1 MKKIQSLFVAVLCM
15 AVMGIV
21 NAKDPSPA
29 SIAGAKTID
38 AAQAK
43 ALFDKGTLFVDV
55 RSDKDWA
62 AGRIPD
68 AVHIELKKVF
78 SEATLGKEAK
88 KSDPIVIYCNG
99 VSCHRSSKAT
109 AQAVGWGY
117 TNVNYYRLGYPDWK
131 SAGYPTE

>member
-1 MKKIQSLFVAVLCM
+1 MKKIQSLFVAILCM

-21 NAKDPSPA
+21 NAKEPSPTT
-29 SIAGAKTID
+29 IAGAKTID
-38 AAQAK
+38 GAQAK
-43 ALFDKGTLFVDV
+43 ALFDKGALFVDV

-68 AVHIELKKVF
+68 AVHIELKKVL

-88 KSDPIVIYCNG
+88 KSDSIVMYCNG
-99 VSCHRSSKAT
+99 VGCHRSSKAS
-109 AQAVGWGY
+109 AKAVGWGY
-117 TNVNYYRLGYPDWK
+117 TNVHYYRLGYPDWK